1 MELCMCVLLLFK
13 IALKRDYLG
22 QQCLWLHVYATFGR
36 EFSCFAVLQ
45 WRELSWPFG
54 MSEYVILGPVV
65 SFTTIEYWCRLLK
78 TVWWD
83 TPASLATSFQ
93 TLWILCSPRITSYV
107 IWNLYLAGL
116 RDCSTSHQN
125 SISEACHNIRV
136 ITYEPSSNRRSKYS
150 RKLMFT
156 VWRFQR
162 VWWKSEGIERCKN
175 ALKIIS
181 HFPRCD

>member
-1 MELCMCVLLLFK
+1 MRLITFQNRLKARLPGSTAFMASRIRYLWTRILLFRS
-13 IALKRDYLG
+13 APVT
-22 QQCLWLHVYATFGR
+22 WVSPAFGIIW
-36 EFSCFAVLQ
+36 STSLTTWQ
-45 WRELSWPFG
+45 SWPFG
-54 MSEYVILGPVV
+54 KSEYVILGPVV

-125 SISEACHNIRV
+125 SISEACHISELTIYTTDIFMQKVKQRKEVLTSFVVFVLQYEGPNNIRAIV
-136 ITYEPSSNRRSKYS
+136 
-150 RKLMFT
+150 
-156 VWRFQR
+156 
-162 VWWKSEGIERCKN
+162 
-175 ALKIIS
+175 
-181 HFPRCD
+181 